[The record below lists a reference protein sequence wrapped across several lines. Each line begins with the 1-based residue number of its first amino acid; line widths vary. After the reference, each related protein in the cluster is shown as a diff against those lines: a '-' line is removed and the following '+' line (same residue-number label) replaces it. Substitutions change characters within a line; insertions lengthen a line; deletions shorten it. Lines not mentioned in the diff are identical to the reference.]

1 MSLGNCLIVFAGLLW
16 AVELVPQIIKTVR
29 TKSVKDFSLV
39 FFVICL
45 AAYVAYLA
53 GNAILKNWVIFFAH
67 VPSLIMNLIMVI
79 LIMVYRKREV
89 NHGLN
94 SKK

>member
-1 MSLGNCLIVFAGLLW
+1 MNLGNFLIVLAGLIW
-16 AVELVPQIIKTVR
+16 AIELIPQIRRTLR
-29 TKSVKDFSLV
+29 TKSVEDISLS
-39 FFVICL
+39 FFVLCTF
-45 AAYVAYLA
+45 AYATYLI

-89 NHGLN
+89 
-94 SKK
+94 